1 MFKEDLLL
9 LLDNDENDADV
20 VLKDRLSDPLVHSTC
35 LLDSE
40 VVSEGGAIIL
50 PPHPL
55 HSLTIINTR
64 IQRMLNFI
72 ATFLLNVF

>member
-9 LLDNDENDADV
+9 LLDNDESDADV

-40 VVSEGGAIIL
+40 VVSEGV
-50 PPHPL
+50 
-55 HSLTIINTR
+55 R
-64 IQRMLNFI
+64 
-72 ATFLLNVF
+72 